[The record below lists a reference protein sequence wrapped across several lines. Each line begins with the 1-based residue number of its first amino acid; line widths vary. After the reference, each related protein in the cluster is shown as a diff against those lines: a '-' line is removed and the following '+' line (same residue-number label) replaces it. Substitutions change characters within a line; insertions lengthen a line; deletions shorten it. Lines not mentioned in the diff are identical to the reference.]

1 VLEQNFVVE
10 EAAALASRLKH
21 RLKKKD
27 WTISTAESC
36 TGGLISSL
44 LTDISG
50 ASSWF
55 KQGWIVY
62 SNESKMRELGVEKS
76 AFDDDGS
83 GAVSHKVAV
92 QMARGARYKSGSN
105 VAIAVTGI
113 AGPGGATEEKE
124 VGRVHVAAIA
134 EDYFLVRRMDFGEND
149 RLDNKR
155 SFASFALRLAL
166 EAIDRAEEGAKRE
179 TSLSSDPIE
188 AGKDEEPRGKASL
201 QGTEEWEGGIS
212 WGSEKKTV
220 SQSLKKIDLA
230 SLTDWD
236 KKS

>member
-1 VLEQNFVVE
+1 MVE

-21 RLKKKD
+21 RLIKKD

-36 TGGLISSL
+36 TGGMISSL

-50 ASSWF
+50 ASAWF

-62 SNESKMRELGVEKS
+62 SNESKMRELGVESS
-76 AFDDDGS
+76 AFDQGGH

-105 VAIAVTGI
+105 ISIAVTGI
-113 AGPGGATEEKE
+113 AGPNGSSEDKE
-124 VGRVHVAAIA
+124 VGRVHVAVIA
-134 EDYFLVRRMDFGEND
+134 EDYFLVRRMDFGDND

-166 EAIDRAEEGAKRE
+166 EAIDRLDDGSKKE
-179 TSLSSDPIE
+179 TSLSSDPTSNNE
-188 AGKDEEPRGKASL
+188 QEGSGGQSL
-201 QGTEEWEGGIS
+201 LGTDEWEGGIS

-230 SLTDWD
+230 SLIDWD
-236 KKS
+236 E

>member
-1 VLEQNFVVE
+1 MVE

-21 RLKKKD
+21 RLIKKN

-36 TGGLISSL
+36 TGGMISSL

-50 ASSWF
+50 ASAWF

-62 SNESKMRELGVEKS
+62 SNESKMRELGVES
-76 AFDDDGS
+76 PAFDEGGH

-105 VAIAVTGI
+105 ISIAVTGI
-113 AGPGGATEEKE
+113 AGPGGSSENKE
-124 VGRVHVAAIA
+124 VGRVHVAVIA
-134 EDYFLVRRMDFGEND
+134 EDYFLVRRMDFGDND

-166 EAIDRAEEGAKRE
+166 EAIDRLDDGSKKE
-179 TSLSSDPIE
+179 TSLSSDP
-188 AGKDEEPRGKASL
+188 AGVKTEEDSGSQSL
-201 QGTEEWEGGIS
+201 LGTDEWEGGIS

-230 SLTDWD
+230 SLIDWD
-236 KKS
+236 E

>member
-1 VLEQNFVVE
+1 MVE

-21 RLKKKD
+21 RLAKKD

-50 ASSWF
+50 ASAWF

-62 SNESKMRELGVEKS
+62 SNESKMRELGVENS
-76 AFDDDGS
+76 AFDEGGS

-113 AGPGGATEEKE
+113 AGPSGASEGKE
-124 VGRVHVAAIA
+124 VGRVHVAVIA

-166 EAIDRAEEGAKRE
+166 EAIDRVEEGTKKE
-179 TSLSSDPIE
+179 TSLSSGP
-188 AGKDEEPRGKASL
+188 EESQESEELGGKASL

-212 WGSEKKTV
+212 WGSEKKSV

-230 SLTDWD
+230 SLIDWD
-236 KKS
+236 E

>member
-1 VLEQNFVVE
+1 VVE

-21 RLKKKD
+21 RLSKKE
-27 WTISTAESC
+27 WNISTAESC
-36 TGGLISSL
+36 TGGLIASL

-50 ASSWF
+50 ASNWF

-62 SNESKMRELGVEKS
+62 SNDSKMRELGVEKA
-76 AFDDDGS
+76 AFDDDGL

-124 VGRVHVAAIA
+124 VGRVHVAVIA
-134 EDYFLVRRMDFGEND
+134 EDYFLVRRMDFGQND
-149 RLDNKR
+149 RVDNKK
-155 SFASFALRLAL
+155 SFAAFALRLAL
-166 EAIDRAEEGAKRE
+166 EALDRVDGGKKVEA
-179 TSLSSDPIE
+179 SLSSDPSGVIE
-188 AGKDEEPRGKASL
+188 LDNSGSDGAP
-201 QGTEEWEGGIS
+201 QGTEEWEGAIA

-220 SQSLKKIDLA
+220 SQSLNKIDLA
-230 SLTDWD
+230 SLTDWND
-236 KKS
+236 Q

>member
-1 VLEQNFVVE
+1 MVE

-21 RLKKKD
+21 RLTKKG

-36 TGGLISSL
+36 TGGLIASI

-50 ASSWF
+50 ASDWF

-62 SNESKMRELGVEKS
+62 SNESKLRELGVEKS
-76 AFDDDGS
+76 AFDEDNS

-105 VAIAVTGI
+105 VAVAVTGI
-113 AGPGGATEEKE
+113 AGPSGASEDKE
-124 VGRVHVAAIA
+124 VGRVHVAVIA

-155 SFASFALRLAL
+155 SFAAFALRLAI
-166 EAIDRAEEGAKRE
+166 EAIDRVDEGVKEEA
-179 TSLSSDPIE
+179 SLS
-188 AGKDEEPRGKASL
+188 
-201 QGTEEWEGGIS
+201 GTPQISEKEKPPEDGSILGIEEWEGAVA
-212 WGSEKKTV
+212 WGSEKRTV

-236 KKS
+236 E

>member
-1 VLEQNFVVE
+1 VLRQNFVVE

-21 RLKKKD
+21 RLTKKD

-50 ASSWF
+50 ASAWF

-76 AFDDDGS
+76 AFNDDGL

-113 AGPGGATEEKE
+113 AGPGGATEDKE
-124 VGRVHVAAIA
+124 VGRVHVAVIA
-134 EDYFLVRRMDFGEND
+134 EDYFLVRRMDFGDND

-155 SFASFALRLAL
+155 AFASFALRLAL
-166 EAIDRAEEGAKRE
+166 EAIDRVERGTKTE
-179 TSLSSDPIE
+179 TSLSSDPVEINE
-188 AGKDEEPRGKASL
+188 AEEVRGKASL
-201 QGTEEWEGGIS
+201 HGTEEWEGGIS
-212 WGSEKKTV
+212 WGTEKKTV
-220 SQSLKKIDLA
+220 TQSLKKIDLA
-230 SLTDWD
+230 SLIDWGE
-236 KKS
+236 

>member
-1 VLEQNFVVE
+1 MPRQNFVVE

-21 RLKKKD
+21 RLTKKD

-50 ASSWF
+50 ASAWF

-76 AFDDDGS
+76 AFNDDDL

-113 AGPGGATEEKE
+113 AGPGGATEAKE
-124 VGRVHVAAIA
+124 VGRVHVAVIA
-134 EDYFLVRRMDFGEND
+134 EDYFLVRRMDFGDND

-155 SFASFALRLAL
+155 AFASFALRLTL
-166 EAIDRAEEGAKRE
+166 EAIDRVERGSKTE
-179 TSLSSDPIE
+179 TSLSSDPVEINE
-188 AGKDEEPRGKASL
+188 TEEVRGKASL
-201 QGTEEWEGGIS
+201 HGTEEWEGGIS
-212 WGSEKKTV
+212 WGTEKKTV
-220 SQSLKKIDLA
+220 TQSLKKIDLA
-230 SLTDWD
+230 SLIDWGE
-236 KKS
+236 

>member
-1 VLEQNFVVE
+1 VLRQDFVVE

-21 RLKKKD
+21 RLAKKN

-62 SNESKMRELGVEKS
+62 SNDSKMRELGVERT
-76 AFDDDGS
+76 AFDSDSS

-105 VAIAVTGI
+105 VSIAVTGI
-113 AGPGGATEEKE
+113 AGPSGATEDKE
-124 VGRVHVAAIA
+124 VGRVHVAVIA

-155 SFASFALRLAL
+155 SFASFALRLTL
-166 EAIDRAEEGAKRE
+166 EALDRVESGSKAQ
-179 TSLSSDPIE
+179 TSLSSDPTE
-188 AGKDEEPRGKASL
+188 ATQDQEEGGKASL

-220 SQSLKKIDLA
+220 TQSLKKIDLA
-230 SLTDWD
+230 SLIDWD
-236 KKS
+236 E

>member
-1 VLEQNFVVE
+1 MVE

-21 RLKKKD
+21 RLSKKA

-36 TGGLISSL
+36 TGGLIASL

-62 SNESKMRELGVEKS
+62 SNDSKMRELGVEKA
-76 AFDDDGS
+76 AFDEDGL

-124 VGRVHVAAIA
+124 VGRVHVAVIA
-134 EDYFLVRRMDFGEND
+134 DDYFLVRRMDFGQND
-149 RLDNKR
+149 RLDNKK
-155 SFASFALRLAL
+155 SFAAFALRLAL
-166 EAIDRAEEGAKRE
+166 EALDRVDGENKVEA
-179 TSLSSDPIE
+179 SLSSDPSGVIDLDNSGNDG
-188 AGKDEEPRGKASL
+188 AL
-201 QGTEEWEGGIS
+201 QGTEEWEGAIA
-212 WGSEKKTV
+212 WRSEKKTV

-230 SLTDWD
+230 SLTDWND
-236 KKS
+236 Q

>member
-1 VLEQNFVVE
+1 MVE

-21 RLKKKD
+21 RLTKKD

-50 ASSWF
+50 ASAWF

-76 AFDDDGS
+76 AFNDDGL

-113 AGPGGATEEKE
+113 AGPGGATEAKE
-124 VGRVHVAAIA
+124 VGRVHVAVIA
-134 EDYFLVRRMDFGEND
+134 EDYFLVRRMDFGDND

-155 SFASFALRLAL
+155 AFASFALRLTL
-166 EAIDRAEEGAKRE
+166 EAIDRVERGSKTE
-179 TSLSSDPIE
+179 TSLSSDPVEINE
-188 AGKDEEPRGKASL
+188 TEEVRGKASL
-201 QGTEEWEGGIS
+201 HGTEEWEGGIS
-212 WGSEKKTV
+212 WGTEKKTV
-220 SQSLKKIDLA
+220 TQSLKKIDLA
-230 SLTDWD
+230 SLIDWGE
-236 KKS
+236 